1 MVSCFGKGKGQ
12 LPKIFAE
19 IAIFSDAN
27 LDYVHFLHEVVYL
40 GTESF
45 PLKEQ
50 GLEFLKAVIN
60 KASNLEVLFV
70 DHWGEN
76 DEWLSLDD
84 FCTFLSSQPTFLSKF
99 RWLTIHSTISFLG
112 FIVSRKNFNQLITAY
127 FAAPTDHTQKLEFSH
142 TKIKCCDI
150 SNECS
155 PKISQQYLTYK
166 TIKLDSNCQFVSK
179 YKATPTA
186 ISHWLGRGIC
196 ELECP
201 VQRSSCLFKAAAEE
215 KTCNFTRKSKRHSEL
230 DYEDCNYAH

>member
-1 MVSCFGKGKGQ
+1 MSCFGKGKGQ

-99 RWLTIHSTISFLG
+99 RWLTIHSTISFMGLL
-112 FIVSRKNFNQLITAY
+112 FHERTLTSSSQHTSLLPLIIYRNWNLVTLRLSVATFLMNVVPRFLNNILPTRPSSWTVIVSLSQN
-127 FAAPTDHTQKLEFSH
+127 
-142 TKIKCCDI
+142 IK
-150 SNECS
+150 
-155 PKISQQYLTYK
+155 PHPLPFLT
-166 TIKLDSNCQFVSK
+166 
-179 YKATPTA
+179 
-186 ISHWLGRGIC
+186 G
-196 ELECP
+196 
-201 VQRSSCLFKAAAEE
+201 
-215 KTCNFTRKSKRHSEL
+215 
-230 DYEDCNYAH
+230 